1 MNTGDNSGE
10 LIYKPGDH
18 LAVFGRNRKELVD
31 AVIARVSDS
40 SDVIEQVSNIEILKQ
55 KPSIF
60 GINKS
65 RLKFNYK

>member
-1 MNTGDNSGE
+1 VTLCIELNTGDNSGE

-40 SDVIEQVSNIEILKQ
+40 PDVIEQISSIEVLKQ

-60 GINKS
+60 G
-65 RLKFNYK
+65 NYKS

>member
-1 MNTGDNSGE
+1 MTLCIELNTGDNSGE

-40 SDVIEQVSNIEILKQ
+40 PDVIEQISSIEVLKQ

-60 GINKS
+60 G
-65 RLKFNYK
+65 NYKS